1 MNSGNIIG
9 LVIRILALCF
19 LSAYLAGCM
28 ASAAVTVASQAVKTT
43 AKATGTAARITMDGA
58 RAASHTIT
66 KPFRK
71 DDEIDAALK

>member
-1 MNSGNIIG
+1 MNSGNVISF
-9 LVIRILALCF
+9 VIRILALGF
-19 LSAYLAGCM
+19 LTVCVAGCM

-71 DDEIDAALK
+71 GDEIDAALK